1 MIFFFQVT
9 LIQTVYSKHFL
20 LNLVEV
26 NSTSQVAPFL
36 VDLLSS
42 LVKNIPLQ
50 WGVAT
55 FH

>member
-9 LIQTVYSKHFL
+9 LIQTVCSKHFL
-20 LNLVEV
+20 LSLVV
-26 NSTSQVAPFL
+26 SSTSQVAPFL

-50 WGVAT
+50 WGVAA